1 VGEEGKAT
9 GPVAEFCAGLSEL
22 QRASGLSRAKLA
34 QRLGYSKSQ
43 LYAILD
49 GQITRPPDW
58 GRLVEPLVRACTGNS
73 ERTVADWRRRYEVLV
88 GVYEAMERQRRQTT
102 PARAESA
109 QAEPAKSLTRQ
120 LSRDGP
126 VAVPVDVTAD
136 ARPGRRPPAADKHR
150 PSDRQ
155 RLAIGLTI
163 AGCGLGLLALGLGYG
178 GANRPADWIP
188 GLALAVIGLIIPR
201 WTTRKT
207 SSTLDSVEQH
217 LDSFIE
223 RLADT
228 IARQESADLPRSRF
242 DQRLCLRWSAA
253 SGAVMDDLS
262 SIRVR
267 GRPPR
272 EKSGLDGHWESM
284 VEYVRRLPRLVFLG
298 GSGSGKTVL
307 AHYLTRE
314 WLKARKP
321 GEPVPVVL
329 ALASWDPS
337 GQGPYEWIS
346 LELSRSRKIFRTA
359 TASSLGEA
367 LHDLDDAGSRTEK
380 LPAGARVAYE
390 LLDRHRILPVLDGL
404 DEIPEPLRPM
414 AISRLNEELPETG
427 RLVLTSRPGEYR
439 QAVTGPTRDALGE
452 LAGTVLEGAAV
463 VTLQAPASTEIER
476 YLTSGEPEQK
486 WAKLVADLTENP
498 DGELAEAL
506 STPLMVWLTRTIYA
520 RRPCGTDGTTA
531 DSLVDMA
538 RTGGAADVKRYLVKQ
553 FIPAVYAGTRWSP
566 KAADWLAF
574 LARHLEDSGSR
585 REGIAWWLLGRAGK
599 RPVAII
605 VGVVTG
611 LLSALA
617 IVPGMT
623 HLVGPLP
630 AIMSGLAVGVVF
642 GILCSRSELP
652 PTDVEIQVR
661 KRFRASLRGGLVTA
675 ALAGLI
681 VGGAT
686 HSLRLGLLGGLTFGV
701 LLAFAYMHT
710 AKVDTERAISP
721 RSLLERDRA
730 FVGTYVLIYG
740 ISSGFA
746 GSLVYGPIFGL
757 LLGSAAGL
765 LGGLVNGIAYAFSFG
780 FDKIGAVAWGRF
792 QMTRAW
798 LAATGR
804 LPWQLMTFL
813 ADARQRGVLRQEGGA
828 YHFRHAELREQL
840 ARPRARD

>member
-1 VGEEGKAT
+1 VT

-22 QRASGLSRAKLA
+22 QRASGLNRAKLA

-49 GQITRPPDW
+49 GQIARPPDW

-102 PARAESA
+102 PARAEPA
-109 QAEPAKSLTRQ
+109 QAEPATSLTGQ
-120 LSRDGP
+120 LPRDGP

-136 ARPGRRPPAADKHR
+136 ARPERRPPAADKHR

-163 AGCGLGLLALGLGYG
+163 SGCGLGLLALGLGYG
-178 GANRPADWIP
+178 GANRPAGWIP
-188 GLALAVIGLIIPR
+188 GLALAVIGLVIPR
-201 WTTRKT
+201 WTTRT
-207 SSTLDSVEQH
+207 ASPILDSVEHH

-242 DQRLCLRWSAA
+242 DQRLRLQWSAA
-253 SGAVMDDLS
+253 PGAVMDDLS
-262 SIRVR
+262 NIRACGR
-267 GRPPR
+267 GRPLR

-284 VEYVRRLPRLVFLG
+284 VEYVQRLPRLVFLG

-307 AHYLTRE
+307 THYLTRE

-346 LELSRSRKIFRTA
+346 LELSRSRKVFRTA
-359 TASSLGEA
+359 TATSVGEA
-367 LHDLDDAGSRTEK
+367 LHDLDDVGSKTEK

-404 DEIPEPLRPM
+404 DEIPEPLRPI

-427 RLVLTSRPGEYR
+427 RLLLTSRPDEYR
-439 QAVTGPTRDALGE
+439 QAVTGPMRDALGE

-463 VTLQAPASTEIER
+463 VTLQVPAATEIDR
-476 YLTSGEPEQK
+476 YLTSGEPGQK

-498 DGELAEAL
+498 GGELAKAL
-506 STPLMVWLTRTIYA
+506 FTPLMVWLTRTIYA
-520 RRPCGTDGTTA
+520 RRPCGPDGTTA

-538 RTGGAADVKRYLVKQ
+538 RTGGAGDVKRHLLEQ

-574 LARHLEDSGSR
+574 LARHLEDSER
-585 REGIAWWLLGRAGK
+585 RRDGISWWLLWRAAK
-599 RPVAII
+599 RPVEII
-605 VGVVTG
+605 VGLAMG
-611 LLSALA
+611 LLITLA
-617 IVPGMT
+617 IAPGMSHLVDWVPGT
-623 HLVGPLP
+623 LSSL
-630 AIMSGLAVGVVF
+630 AIGGIFGV
-642 GILCSRSELP
+642 LCSRSELP
-652 PTDVEIQVR
+652 PTDVKIQVR
-661 KRFRASLRGGLVTA
+661 TRFRAALRGGLVVA
-675 ALAGLI
+675 ALAGST

-686 HSLRLGLLGGLTFGV
+686 HSLRLGVIGGLTFGV

-710 AKVDTERAISP
+710 TNVDTERAVSP
-721 RSLLERDRA
+721 LSLLERDRA
-730 FVGTYVLIYG
+730 AVGAYVLVYG
-740 ISSGFA
+740 ISTGFT
-746 GSLVYGPIFGL
+746 GWLVYGPMFGL
-757 LLGSAAGL
+757 LFGSAAGL
-765 LGGLVNGIAYAFSFG
+765 AGGLIKGVQYGFSFG
-780 FDKIGAVAWGRF
+780 FDKIGAAAWGRF

-828 YHFRHAELREQL
+828 YYFRHAELREQL